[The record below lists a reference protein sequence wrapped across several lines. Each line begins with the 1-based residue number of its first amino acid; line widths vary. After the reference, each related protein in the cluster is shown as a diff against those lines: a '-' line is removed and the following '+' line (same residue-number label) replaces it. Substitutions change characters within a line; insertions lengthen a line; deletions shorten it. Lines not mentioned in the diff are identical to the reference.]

1 MKPILAPVALLLALI
16 AGNALTAT
24 SALAAPTYQDPPFF
38 ADAVKKGDLPAVSD
52 RLPADP
58 MIAAF
63 EWPDQTPGQY
73 GGDLATLMSNVK
85 DIKYLIIYG
94 YAELVTY
101 DSHYNLVPNV
111 LKSFEVEGQKVF
123 TFHLRKGMK
132 WSNGNP
138 FTSEDFRFYWEDV
151 ATNKDLNPL
160 GPPVE
165 FLVDGELPKVE
176 VVDKTTIRYSWSKP
190 NPGFL
195 PALALEPNFFIY
207 QPSKFLKKYH
217 AKYADKDAL
226 DALVK
231 DAGARSWAQLFNRKA
246 NQYRNDSPS
255 LPTLEPWVLKTKPPA
270 DRFIFERN
278 PYYFRV
284 DPQGHQLPY
293 IDRVICTIADG
304 KLIPAKT
311 GAGESMLQGL
321 KLRFADYT
329 FLKEAEKTGKFRV
342 LLWKTGNG
350 SSFALYPNLTATD
363 PAWRQL
369 LRDVRF
375 RRALSLAINRDEIN
389 QAIFGGLA
397 RESANTVLSESALY
411 KKEFQNAYAQFDIDA
426 ANKLLDEIGL
436 TKRDGGNFRLLPDG
450 RPLAITVET
459 ASQVPEEADIL
470 ELIRDS
476 WGQIGVKLYTKPF
489 EQESF
494 RGRIFNGD
502 TLISAWSGLD
512 NGLPTAESSPVDLA
526 PANQY
531 AGLQWS
537 KWGQYFES
545 HGRAGEAPDMPEA
558 KELLALLDQW
568 STAMDNA
575 ARTEIWQKMLG
586 IYTDQVFTIGTV
598 NAAPQPVVASTR
610 LHNLP
615 KEAIW
620 SFSPGEFFGVYRP
633 DIFWLDPAP

>member
-1 MKPILAPVALLLALI
+1 MKPIPALAALLLAL
-16 AGNALTAT
+16 ATGGALTA
-24 SALAAPTYQDPPFF
+24 SNALAAPTFQEPPFL
-38 ADAVKKGDLPAVSD
+38 ADAVKKGDLPPVAE

-58 MIAAF
+58 MVAEF
-63 EWPDQTPGQY
+63 QWPDQTPGQY

-94 YAELVTY
+94 YAELVAY

-151 ATNKDLNPL
+151 ATDKDLNPL

-176 VVDKTTIRYSWSKP
+176 VLDKTTIRYSWSKP

-217 AKYADKDAL
+217 VKYADKAAL
-226 DALVK
+226 DAAVK
-231 DAGARSWAQLFNRKA
+231 DAGSRNWAQLFNRKA

-270 DRFIFERN
+270 DRFVFERN

-411 KKEFQNAYAQFDIDA
+411 KKEFQNAYAQFDVDA

-436 TKRDGGNFRLLPDG
+436 TKRDGDNFRLLPDG

-489 EQESF
+489 EQDSF

-531 AGLQWS
+531 TGLQWS

-545 HGRAGEAPDMPEA
+545 HGQAGEAPDTPEA
-558 KELLALLDQW
+558 KELLTLLDQW

-586 IYTDQVFTIGTV
+586 IYTDQVLTIGTV
-598 NAAPQPVVASTR
+598 NAAPQPVVVSTR
-610 LHNLP
+610 LHNVP